1 VKALEGLK
9 TKVISIFE
17 KKPIRYGFMLM
28 LLGGVGYAVVKV
40 GKPVVHEVQESA
52 AAKSFEE
59 KGVLE
64 TYTKT
69 FFSIAEKL
77 HELEKLDRT
86 NEELTE
92 KLATLEKEIELE
104 RSQHAQVEGQKKVQ
118 ELGIQLKKE
127 TGSELA
133 RVMKSIKYEPPMHLL
148 PHQQFTLALG
158 YFRKQEYEQAAV
170 LLSHLTELK
179 DDPSYQRAE
188 VYLINGIS
196 WYELKHFKLAE
207 EYIKQ
212 SVSKS
217 DEDTAVYRKSLLW
230 QALTAQA
237 LNRSSE
243 SQKILTSIV
252 SRFPHSDEAAMVNG
266 RAPASRSDVEPNRAL
281 EARHIA
287 NAAADEKSHHE
298 AKVEAHLESHSES
311 ISEPHA
317 KPAAEH
323 QQEHHGE

>member
-1 VKALEGLK
+1 
-9 TKVISIFE
+9 
-17 KKPIRYGFMLM
+17 
-28 LLGGVGYAVVKV
+28 
-40 GKPVVHEVQESA
+40 
-52 AAKSFEE
+52 
-59 KGVLE
+59 
-64 TYTKT
+64 
-69 FFSIAEKL
+69 
-77 HELEKLDRT
+77 
-86 NEELTE
+86 
-92 KLATLEKEIELE
+92 
-104 RSQHAQVEGQKKVQ
+104 VEGQKKVQ